1 MCGISVARNE
11 PQRSTVMADE
21 QRVGFDTRR
30 ATAYPSSGARKEA
43 APALGDIAA
52 VLTRTVLRCGQL
64 DQQIY
69 RHPLRDV
76 ILFRS
81 RLEAARNCAAVDGYL
96 VDPWHLAAVL
106 EGLRPRIRGQN
117 VFERGTE
124 IDAARAAFTQY
135 QWLARP
141 TGLQKEAIAQAR
153 AVAQSLTQSL
163 GPFVGSAMAF
173 RQWVEAGESR
183 APFRGALM
191 EVWREDGVL
200 RTPLPLTGA
209 AAFRSGTSWGVRTW
223 VPCWLRAL
231 EDEADAIRIMTRT
244 LEASWRNARLQAG
257 GQRRTSRALAAID
270 VIAAHPVISAS
281 TLAARLSMSIKAAC
295 QLLER
300 FLKKRLIVEVT
311 HRSARRLFA
320 LQDMAPLRETVQP
333 RAQVVPGRKRGR
345 PPASAAEDDMNV
357 ADTESVQDFSP
368 LERWTPDYSELE
380 AAMAAIDRLM
390 EKTYL

>member
-11 PQRSTVMADE
+11 RQRSTVMADE
-21 QRVGFDTRR
+21 QRVGLATRR

-43 APALGDIAA
+43 VPALGDIAA

-64 DQQIY
+64 DQQIH

-141 TGLQKEAIAQAR
+141 TGLQKKAIAQAR
-153 AVAQSLTQSL
+153 VMAQPLTQGI
-163 GPFVGSAMAF
+163 GPFLGSAMAF

-209 AAFRSGTSWGVRTW
+209 AAFRSGASWDVRT
-223 VPCWLRAL
+223 
-231 EDEADAIRIMTRT
+231 
-244 LEASWRNARLQAG
+244 
-257 GQRRTSRALAAID
+257 
-270 VIAAHPVISAS
+270 
-281 TLAARLSMSIKAAC
+281 
-295 QLLER
+295 
-300 FLKKRLIVEVT
+300 
-311 HRSARRLFA
+311 
-320 LQDMAPLRETVQP
+320 
-333 RAQVVPGRKRGR
+333 
-345 PPASAAEDDMNV
+345 
-357 ADTESVQDFSP
+357 
-368 LERWTPDYSELE
+368 
-380 AAMAAIDRLM
+380 
-390 EKTYL
+390 

>member
-11 PQRSTVMADE
+11 RQRSTVMADE
-21 QRVGFDTRR
+21 QRVGLATRR

-43 APALGDIAA
+43 VPALGDIAA

-64 DQQIY
+64 DQQIH

-141 TGLQKEAIAQAR
+141 TGLQKKAIAQAR
-153 AVAQSLTQSL
+153 VMAQPLTQGI
-163 GPFVGSAMAF
+163 GPFLGSAMAF

-209 AAFRSGTSWGVRTW
+209 AAFRSGTSWDVRTW
-223 VPCWLRAL
+223 VPCWLQAL
-231 EDEADAIRIMTRT
+231 EDEVDAISIMTRT
-244 LEASWRNARLQAG
+244 LEASWRTARLQAD
-257 GQRRTSRALAAID
+257 GQRRTSRARAAID
-270 VIAAHPVISAS
+270 VIAAHPVISAT

-295 QLLER
+295 QLLKR
-300 FLKKRLIVEVT
+300 FVENGLIVEVT

-320 LQDMAPLRETVQP
+320 LRDMAPLRATVQP
-333 RAQVVPGRKRGR
+333 RAKVVAGRKRGR
-345 PPASAAEDDMNV
+345 PRASAIEDDMNV
-357 ADTESVQDFSP
+357 ADIGVVQDFSP
-368 LERWTPDYSELE
+368 LELWAPDYSELE
-380 AAMAAIDRLM
+380 AAMAGIDALSGRIHI
-390 EKTYL
+390 

>member
-11 PQRSTVMADE
+11 QQRSTVMADE

-81 RLEAARNCAAVDGYL
+81 CLEAARNCAAVDGYL
-96 VDPWHLAAVL
+96 VDPWYLAAVL
-106 EGLRPRIRGQN
+106 EGLRPRIRGQD
-117 VFERGTE
+117 VFERGAE
-124 IDAARAAFTQY
+124 IDAARVAFTQY

-141 TGLQKEAIAQAR
+141 TGLQKKAITQAR
-153 AVAQSLTQSL
+153 AVAKPLTQSL
-163 GPFVGSAMAF
+163 GPFLGSALAF
-173 RQWVEAGESR
+173 RQWIEAGESR

-209 AAFRSGTSWGVRTW
+209 AAFRSGTSWDVRTW
-223 VPCWLRAL
+223 VPCWLQAL

-244 LEASWRNARLQAG
+244 LEASWRAARLQAG
-257 GQRRTSRALAAID
+257 GQRSTSRARAAID
-270 VIAAHPVISAS
+270 VIAAHPVISAT
-281 TLAARLSMSIKAAC
+281 TLATRLSMSTRISS
-295 QLLER
+295 
-300 FLKKRLIVEVT
+300 VVT
-311 HRSARRLFA
+311 VRYARVF
-320 LQDMAPLRETVQP
+320 
-333 RAQVVPGRKRGR
+333 
-345 PPASAAEDDMNV
+345 
-357 ADTESVQDFSP
+357 
-368 LERWTPDYSELE
+368 
-380 AAMAAIDRLM
+380 
-390 EKTYL
+390 

>member
-11 PQRSTVMADE
+11 RQRSTVMADE
-21 QRVGFDTRR
+21 QWGGFATRR
-30 ATAYPSSGARKEA
+30 ESAHPSSGVRKEA
-43 APALGDIAA
+43 VLALGDIAA

-141 TGLQKEAIAQAR
+141 TGLQKEVIAQAR

-209 AAFRSGTSWGVRTW
+209 AAFRSGISWDVRTW
-223 VPCWLRAL
+223 VPCWLQAL

-244 LEASWRNARLQAG
+244 LEASWRAARLQAG
-257 GQRRTSRALAAID
+257 GQRRTSRARAAID
-270 VIAAHPVISAS
+270 VIAAHPVISAT
-281 TLAARLSMSIKAAC
+281 TLAMRLSMSIKAAC

-300 FLKKRLIVEVT
+300 FLEKGLVVEVT

-320 LQDMAPLRETVQP
+320 LRDMAPLRETVQS
-333 RAQVVPGRKRGR
+333 RANVVAGRKRGR
-345 PPASAAEDDMNV
+345 PRASAIEDNMNV
-357 ADTESVQDFSP
+357 ADIEAGQDFSL

-390 EKTYL
+390 EKACA

>member
-11 PQRSTVMADE
+11 RQRSTVMADE
-21 QRVGFDTRR
+21 QRVGLATRR

-43 APALGDIAA
+43 VPALGDIAA

-64 DQQIY
+64 DQQIH

-141 TGLQKEAIAQAR
+141 TGLQKKAIAQAR
-153 AVAQSLTQSL
+153 VMAQPLTQGI
-163 GPFVGSAMAF
+163 GPFLGSAMAF

-209 AAFRSGTSWGVRTW
+209 AAFRSGASWDVRTW
-223 VPCWLRAL
+223 VPCWLQAL
-231 EDEADAIRIMTRT
+231 EDEADAISIMTRT
-244 LEASWRNARLQAG
+244 LEASWRTARLQAD
-257 GQRRTSRALAAID
+257 GQRRTSRARAAID
-270 VIAAHPVISAS
+270 VIAAHPVISAT

-300 FLKKRLIVEVT
+300 FVENGLIVEVT

-320 LQDMAPLRETVQP
+320 LRDMAPLRATVQP
-333 RAQVVPGRKRGR
+333 RAKVVAGRKRGR
-345 PPASAAEDDMNV
+345 PRASAIEDDMNV
-357 ADTESVQDFSP
+357 ADIGVVQDFSP
-368 LERWTPDYSELE
+368 LERWAPDYSELK
-380 AAMAAIDRLM
+380 AAMAEIDALSGRIHI
-390 EKTYL
+390 